1 MQWYFLLQRIFPA
14 QKLNPHLLHWQ
25 ADSFPLSHLGSSTKE
40 LVRRAGA
47 HVWCDS
53 GDPVEANDCLFSLHA
68 RASGR
73 KRVRL
78 PRKAASVVDV
88 FGKRVVAR
96 DVDEFEFYAPLH
108 SSHLFYLEK
117 P

>member
-1 MQWYFLLQRIFPA
+1 MYSARGQGDYDVA
-14 QKLNPHLLHWQ
+14 GPH
-25 ADSFPLSHLGSSTKE
+25 A
-40 LVRRAGA
+40 
-47 HVWCDS
+47 
-53 GDPVEANDCLFSLHA
+53 
-68 RASGR
+68 